1 MKCYSC
7 LQTRITCCASWGDTD
22 VTLLSKPHALCWLS
36 EFNTYS
42 MQLFL
47 VHMLIGRR
55 CYNTSDT
62 TNISIHQFIYWF
74 GKHLFVPISHQ
85 ETELGTVKTICTF
98 SVLPNQGAVCN
109 WISNYRNGEGP
120 DEPYGLCSPS
130 MTSACLCLW
139 KNFSQRISLIRETI
153 TCRNKG
159 DQVIVV

>member
-22 VTLLSKPHALCWLS
+22 VTLLSKPRALCWLS

-42 MQLFL
+42 MQLFP

-62 TNISIHQFIYWF
+62 TNISIHQCIYWF

-85 ETELGTVKTICTF
+85 ETELDYLKMYLQCTPKPGC
-98 SVLPNQGAVCN
+98 SVQLDKQLRKWRG
-109 WISNYRNGEGP
+109 Y
-120 DEPYGLCSPS
+120 EPYGPCSPS

-153 TCRNKG
+153 TCRSKG